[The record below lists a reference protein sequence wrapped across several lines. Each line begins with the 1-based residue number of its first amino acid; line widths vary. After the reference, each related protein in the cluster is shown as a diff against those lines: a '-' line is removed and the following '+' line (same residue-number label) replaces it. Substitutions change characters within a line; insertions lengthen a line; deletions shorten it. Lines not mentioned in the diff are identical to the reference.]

1 MEYDDNDDDVDD
13 ESEWEVESVFVER
26 NQIKYF
32 VLKLDHFKCILSE
45 PHELYA

>member
-1 MEYDDNDDDVDD
+1 
-13 ESEWEVESVFVER
+13 VER

-45 PHELYA
+45 PHELYAWAEFWHPWFIMC